1 MSEKRLVSNNYK
13 TARGNSIVITDTLLN
28 SNKEHIILDLSSSE
42 LANPNSYMYEREVNF
57 GKKTY
62 SSSTSFANRRY
73 SVTLTIKLNKV
84 DGWSSCNLRF
94 IKLKLVDMFG
104 VKQTNTSV
112 NIGFTLYIKLVDL
125 NNEIVQI
132 SNGNA
137 SGTYTLIDNVIVS
150 SRSPIIAGSLD
161 GTYLIDLADKTIKSY
176 TNNLLLKA
184 LCVKDILNPNYDSLT
199 KDINPGQSTL
209 TDNIA
214 RAFLNNTYRYTSVK
228 ITDYPEYL
236 GIQNKCTFNIYDK
249 NYAPEDVLLGNVNIL
264 KPDDILPVAG
274 TSANL
279 SNLTTYNLYINQ
291 PQPINDAYYFRF
303 ILTTING
310 VPQFKNVGRYSCI
323 INYNFQFGVE
333 TDIRTYTFSAKIE
346 PNATFRPPTQ
356 FLIDIQEDK
365 YLPFKQTTI
374 SYSLNPTT
382 VYRDILN
389 YVIAEPFIDKP
400 AADYIVEPIGDWD
413 YEDNGENESNTGEG
427 DL

>member
-1 MSEKRLVSNNYK
+1 
-13 TARGNSIVITDTLLN
+13 
-28 SNKEHIILDLSSSE
+28 
-42 LANPNSYMYEREVNF
+42 
-57 GKKTY
+57 
-62 SSSTSFANRRY
+62 
-73 SVTLTIKLNKV
+73 
-84 DGWSSCNLRF
+84 
-94 IKLKLVDMFG
+94 
-104 VKQTNTSV
+104 
-112 NIGFTLYIKLVDL
+112 
-125 NNEIVQI
+125 
-132 SNGNA
+132 
-137 SGTYTLIDNVIVS
+137 
-150 SRSPIIAGSLD
+150 
-161 GTYLIDLADKTIKSY
+161 
-176 TNNLLLKA
+176 LLKA

-374 SYSLNPTT
+374 SYSPNADP
-382 VYRDILN
+382 VYPDLLN